1 MRNGAVVAGRGRAGK
16 VLVSAGETCNAY
28 GMGKGRLILVTVII
42 LAAAGVMGWMLLSLG
57 PQEPV
62 YKGKPLSYWL
72 EGYDPSGG
80 APNYQLTH
88 PNAPT
93 YQEASEAV
101 RKLGTNAI
109 PTLLRKLRQRDSKAK
124 EMFMNLLR
132 KQHVIKISPPRT
144 TQYIEP
150 LDGFK
155 DVGVEASN
163 AVPQLVALFE
173 HDPSPVPQMT
183 IPAILSDMGPAAE
196 AAVPA
201 MLRGMTHTNAVVRNN
216 AIYALR
222 KINADPKLVVP
233 ELIKSLKDPD
243 IMVRA
248 QAIRALEDFSTN
260 AEATVPAL
268 LELWRKEPPLSA
280 STASSRMGAGVLESW
295 LVSSAWIT
303 NPYIGWS
310 SPDLHGLAGK
320 ALEAIDPAAAA
331 KAGVI
336 TTNKAEP

>member
-1 MRNGAVVAGRGRAGK
+1 VVLAVVVLAVVAG
-16 VLVSAGETCNAY
+16 
-28 GMGKGRLILVTVII
+28 GMG
-42 LAAAGVMGWMLLSLG
+42 WLSLSFG
-57 PQEPV
+57 PRDPV

-72 EGYDPSGG
+72 EGYDSPG
-80 APNYQLTH
+80 AANYPPNH

-101 RKLGTNAI
+101 RALGTNAI
-109 PTLLRKLRQRDSKAK
+109 PTLLRQLRRRDSKAK
-124 EMFMNLLR
+124 EAFMNLLR
-132 KQHVIKISPPRT
+132 RQHFIKVSPPST

-150 LDGFK
+150 LDGFQ
-155 DVGVEASN
+155 DVGVGASN

-173 HDPSPVPQMT
+173 RDPSPVPQMS
-183 IPAILSDMGPAAE
+183 IPAILGDIGPAAE

-201 MLRGMTHTNAVVRNN
+201 MLRGMRHTNAVVRNN

-222 KINADPKLVVP
+222 SIKAEPKLVVP

-243 IMVRA
+243 ILVRA
-248 QAIRALEDFSTN
+248 QAIRALQGFRTDAGT
-260 AEATVPAL
+260 AVPAL

-280 STASSRMGAGVLESW
+280 SAASSGTRAPVPESW
-295 LVSSAWIT
+295 LVSSMWIASR
-303 NPYIGWS
+303 YAGWS

-331 KAGVI
+331 KAGV
-336 TTNKAEP
+336 TATNKAER